1 MHKYKDT
8 FKFLIFMREQL
19 AVTGNDIQFT
29 KEGFCV

>member
-19 AVTGNDIQFT
+19 AVTGNYIQLT
-29 KEGFCV
+29 K

>member
-19 AVTGNDIQFT
+19 AVTGNYIVGLQLM
-29 KEGFCV
+29 